1 MCSLANKGFMVL
13 WTSTRGYSLGMAYWL
28 LKSEPDVFG
37 YPDLERVKREPWNG
51 VRNYQARNH
60 LRSMQEGDLAFF
72 YHSNSNPS
80 GIAGICKIARA
91 AYPDNLQF
99 DPESKYFDPK
109 STPENPR
116 WSMVDVVPVR
126 ALPLLS
132 LETLRSLPEL
142 SDMLLLRKGSR
153 LSVMPVTEA
162 EWKAILDH
170 ADSISAP
177 AT

>member
-1 MCSLANKGFMVL
+1 
-13 WTSTRGYSLGMAYWL
+13 MAYWL

-37 YPDLERVKREPWNG
+37 YPDLEQRGREPWNG

-72 YHSNSNPS
+72 YHSNSNPT
-80 GIAGICKIARA
+80 GIAGICKIARS

-99 DPESKYFDPK
+99 DPDSKYFDPK
-109 STPENPR
+109 STEENPR

-126 ALPLLS
+126 SLPLLP
-132 LETLRSLPEL
+132 LDALRTLPEL
-142 SDMLLLRKGSR
+142 ENMILLRKGMR

-162 EWKAILDH
+162 EWKAILEH
-170 ADSISAP
+170 ADSLLAP
-177 AT
+177 AR